1 MSDNELQS
9 KIELVQE
16 QIENLFVSGHF
27 TEKEI
32 DSKSAPLRM
41 ELAILKNTLSLSKF
55 SKSIYKFGL
64 TFIEFQ
70 EASAQFEECMNK
82 ALATD
87 KKNILDIT
95 VIDAEILTPNHQ
107 EA

>member
-32 DSKSAPLRM
+32 DSKAAPLRM
-41 ELAILKNTLSLSKF
+41 ELAILKNKLSLSKF

-87 KKNILDIT
+87 KKHTHDIT
-95 VIDAEILTPNHQ
+95 VIDAEIVTPNHQ